1 MAESVFKVRDTKTG
15 LFSSGG
21 YDISWSET
29 GKSWDT
35 FAAVIQHLKLYKR
48 GRWDAKNNTVPS
60 TWEIVEFKLEPCSRG
75 PWPARLILNAK
86 PAKK

>member
-1 MAESVFKVRDTKTG
+1 MSDSVFKVRDTKTG

-35 FAAVIQHLKLYKR
+35 FAAVIQHLKLYKLQTSM
-48 GRWDAKNNTVPS
+48 A
-60 TWEIVEFKLEPCSRG
+60 I
-75 PWPARLILNAK
+75 
-86 PAKK
+86 